1 MSSPGSVVTV
11 ELPRRLLAERLTLGL
26 VVACALGLEAT
37 LARYPGLPQGPGLLV
52 GGLLAVW
59 HWRLGRHRPT
69 AVVLA
74 GGDVLVRAGGAVAP
88 VSATGPRA
96 RILGRSVVLQWR
108 TRGRPRTL
116 WLTSADL
123 PRESLRQ
130 MRVCCR
136 TRRRTAAT

>member
-1 MSSPGSVVTV
+1 MTL
-11 ELPRRLLAERLTLGL
+11 ELPRWLLAERLTVAL
-26 VVACALGLEAT
+26 VAAGAVAVEAT
-37 LARYPGLPQGPGLLV
+37 LARYPGLPQGPGLV
-52 GGLLAVW
+52 IGALLATW
-59 HWRLGRHRPT
+59 QWRVARQRPG
-69 AVVLA
+69 AVLLTP
-74 GGDVLVRAGGAVAP
+74 GEVLVRDGRALAP

-108 TRGRPRTL
+108 AGGRSRTL

-136 TRRRTAAT
+136 TQRRAAAP

>member
-1 MSSPGSVVTV
+1 MTLD
-11 ELPRRLLAERLTLGL
+11 LPRWLLAERLTLAL
-26 VVACALGLEAT
+26 VAACALGVEAAV
-37 LARYPGLPQGPGLLV
+37 ARYPGLPQGPGLV
-52 GGLLAVW
+52 IGVLLATW
-59 HWRLGRHRPT
+59 QWRVGRQRPRS
-69 AVVLA
+69 VVLTP
-74 GGDVLVRAGGAVAP
+74 GEVLVRDGRALAP

-108 TRGRPRTL
+108 AGGRSRTL

-136 TRRRTAAT
+136 TQRRAAAP